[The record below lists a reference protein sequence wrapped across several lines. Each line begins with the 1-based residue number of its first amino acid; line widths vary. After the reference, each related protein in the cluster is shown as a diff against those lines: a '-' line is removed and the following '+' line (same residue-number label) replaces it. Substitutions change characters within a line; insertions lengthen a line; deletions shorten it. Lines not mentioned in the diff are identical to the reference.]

1 MLVRIEM
8 DGLFGI
14 GSCFTPRL
22 NFYACVVDRD
32 KPFLSSTG
40 FRSFLGCRSQPG
52 SHLIYS

>member
-14 GSCFTPRL
+14 GSCFTPWL
-22 NFYACVVDRD
+22 NFCACVVDRD